1 MVEEWK
7 KAAEVSRELEYKA
20 LERSPLNILPCVL
33 LPVKDQP
40 SICSSFTKIYRED
53 VCPTYKVIL
62 LELLLLQ
69 YDLSLQFFLGCKIR
83 VLALHL
89 RQKLEKLVWLR
100 RGQNG

>member
-20 LERSPLNILPCVL
+20 LEYSPLNILPHVP
-33 LPVKDQP
+33 LPLKDQL

-62 LELLLLQ
+62 LELLLLWH
-69 YDLSLQFFLGCKIR
+69 DLSLHFFLGCKIR

-89 RQKLEKLVWLR
+89 RENLEKLVWLR